1 MELKNL
7 KINFLGDSITEGHGS
22 SSPENCYVSKVAE
35 YTGALC
41 RNYGIGGTR
50 IARQQEPSEIAQF
63 DFDFCQRVA
72 DMDPD
77 ADVVIVFGGTNDYDH
92 GDAPIG
98 EFADRTPDTFY
109 GALHTLYT
117 SLIEKYSD
125 SYIIVI
131 TPLHRIDE
139 DVIHP
144 CKGGVKAPL
153 KKYVEIIREVAEYYS
168 LPIIDLYAMS
178 GMQPEIPIIKEKFM
192 ADGLHPTDLGHK
204 IIAKKVV
211 AFLKNTVI

>member
-7 KINFLGDSITEGHGS
+7 KINFLGDSITAGTGA
-22 SSPENCYVSKVAE
+22 SSPENRFVDKVAE
-35 YTGALC
+35 YTGAQC
-41 RNYGIGGTR
+41 INYGIGGTR
-50 IARQQEPSEIAQF
+50 IARQQEPSEFSQM
-63 DFDFCQRVA
+63 DLDYCVRVA

-98 EFADRTPDTFY
+98 EFSDRTPDTFY

-125 SYIIVI
+125 SYIIVM
-131 TPLHRIDE
+131 TPLHRTSE

-153 KKYVEIIREVAEYYS
+153 KEYVNIIRQVAEYYS
-168 LPIIDLYAMS
+168 LPVIDLYATS
-178 GMQPEIPIIKEKFM
+178 GIQPEIPLIKEKFM
-192 ADGLHPTDLGHK
+192 ADGLHPTDAGHK
-204 IIAKKVV
+204 IIAKKIV
-211 AFLKNTVI
+211 AFLKNTVL